1 MSDSALQFSSLAKD
15 NRPEPRTAF
24 ARALNRLLD
33 DLFEASPVWATR
45 IGFHA
50 YDDRWPD
57 ATEAGRS
64 ARLAMLRHHRA
75 RLQALPEAELTPDE
89 RIDRGITQEQID
101 SAEFQEAELRED
113 AWDPLSYVYLAGS
126 GFFTLLARDFAPWQ
140 HRGSA
145 FLGRMRGLGELLEG
159 AAAALTGMP
168 GRPVSLLHTQ
178 TALAQ
183 LSGVTDLIDQ
193 GVAEAERRAAEHGAT
208 SMDRDLA
215 RAMAEESPEARAAVD
230 GFRRRLRDEIAP
242 RADGDGRLGPDLFA
256 QKLSHTLAS
265 GLSYQEL
272 VERARRDYVLVRAE
286 MLRLAR
292 EAWPAWLATETMP
305 AGDDEEVGDEIIRRV
320 LDAVSRV
327 HHQPHELL
335 DAAKEEVHQIEE
347 FCREYNVIGLPDDPM
362 QITWTPVFMRAYG
375 GAFLESPGVL
385 DKGLASYFWI
395 TPLNE
400 SATPEVVESYM
411 REENDQMLKL
421 LAIHEGVPGHY
432 LQLSWANRTPELA
445 RGVFGSGMFAEGWAV
460 YVTQVMMDLG
470 YGNHDPALLLN
481 HWKFYLRAIT
491 NALMDVAIHTE
502 GMTEEQAMSLMVDG
516 GFQEQTEATAK
527 WLRARLTSTQLC
539 TYYLGS
545 IEMWGMEVA
554 ARQRAAVAAGRS
566 AESVPAQRIAGGFG
580 WTPDF
585 DYRAHLES
593 VISHGNPPIKWVSQI
608 LSDGHATE

>member
-1 MSDSALQFSSLAKD
+1 
-15 NRPEPRTAF
+15 
-24 ARALNRLLD
+24 
-33 DLFEASPVWATR
+33 
-45 IGFHA
+45 
-50 YDDRWPD
+50 
-57 ATEAGRS
+57 
-64 ARLAMLRHHRA
+64 
-75 RLQALPEAELTPDE
+75 
-89 RIDRGITQEQID
+89 
-101 SAEFQEAELRED
+101 
-113 AWDPLSYVYLAGS
+113 
-126 GFFTLLARDFAPWQ
+126 
-140 HRGSA
+140 
-145 FLGRMRGLGELLEG
+145 
-159 AAAALTGMP
+159 MP

-183 LSGVTDLIDQ
+183 LSGVNDLIDQ
-193 GVAEAERRAAEHGAT
+193 GVAEAQRRAAEPGAT
-208 SMDRDLA
+208 SDDRDLA
-215 RAMAEESPEARAAVD
+215 QAMTDEAPNARAAVD
-230 GFRRRLRDEIAP
+230 EFRRRLRDEIAP
-242 RADGDGRLGPDLFA
+242 RADGEGRLGPDLFA
-256 QKLSHTLAS
+256 QKLKHTLAS
-265 GLSYQEL
+265 GLTHQQL

-292 EAWPAWLATETMP
+292 EAWPKWLAGETMP
-305 AGDDEEVGDEIIRRV
+305 AGADDEVGDETIRRV
-320 LDAVSRV
+320 LDAVALV

-335 DAAKEEVHQIEE
+335 DASKEEVRQIEE
-347 FCREYNVIGLPDDPM
+347 FCRDHHVIGLPEDPM

-375 GAFLESPGVL
+375 GAFLDSPGVL

-395 TPLNE
+395 TPVKDD
-400 SATPEVVESYM
+400 ATPEAVESAM

-432 LQLSWANRTPELA
+432 LQLSWANRTPNLA

-502 GMTEEQAMSLMVDG
+502 GMTEEQAMSLMVGG

-545 IEMWGMEVA
+545 IEMWDMEVA
-554 ARQRAAVAAGRS
+554 ARQRQAVAAGKG
-566 AESVPAQRIAGGFG
+566 AELVPAQKIAGGFG
-580 WTPDF
+580 ASPDF
-585 DYRAHLES
+585 DYRAHLEL

-608 LSDGHATE
+608 LSEG

>member
-1 MSDSALQFSSLAKD
+1 LTDSAVQFSSLAPD

-24 ARALNRLLD
+24 DHALNRLLD
-33 DLFEASPVWATR
+33 DLFETSPVWATR

-89 RIDRGITQEQID
+89 RIDRSITQEQID
-101 SAEFQEAELRED
+101 SAEFQEAELREG

-126 GFFTLLARDFAPWQ
+126 GFFSLLARDFAPWQ
-140 HRGSA
+140 HRGTA
-145 FLGRMRGLGELLEG
+145 FLGRLRGLDELLES
-159 AAAALTGMP
+159 AATALTGVP
-168 GRPVSLLHTQ
+168 GRPVSLLHTE

-193 GVAEAERRAAEHGAT
+193 GVAEAESRAAEPAAT
-208 SMDRDLA
+208 PEDRDLA
-215 RAMAEESPEARAAVD
+215 LAMTREAPKARAAVD
-230 GFRRRLRDEIAP
+230 EFRRRLRDDIAP
-242 RADGDGRLGPDLFA
+242 RAEGEGRLGPDLFA
-256 QKLSHTLAS
+256 QKLRHTLSS
-265 GLSYQEL
+265 GLSHQEL
-272 VERARRDYVLVRAE
+272 VERARQDYVLVRAE
-286 MLRLAR
+286 LLRLAR
-292 EAWPAWLATETMP
+292 EAWPAWLPGEAMP
-305 AGDDEEVGDEIIRRV
+305 AGSDEEVGDETIRRV
-320 LDAVSRV
+320 LDAVAEV

-335 DAAKEEVHQIEE
+335 DASKEEVRLIEE
-347 FCREYNVIGLPDDPM
+347 FCRERNVIGLPEDPM

-375 GAFLESPGVL
+375 RAFLESPGVL
-385 DKGLASYFWI
+385 DKGLSSYFWI
-395 TPLNE
+395 TPPNE
-400 SATPEVVESYM
+400 NATPEAVESYM

-432 LQLSWANRTPELA
+432 LQLAWANRTPNLA

-470 YGNHDPALLLN
+470 YGNHDPALLIN

-516 GFQEQTEATAK
+516 GFQEQDEASAK

-545 IEMWGMEVA
+545 IEMWDIEVA
-554 ARQRAAVAAGRS
+554 ARQRAAVAAGGS
-566 AESVPAQRIAGGFG
+566 ADSVPAQRIAGGFG
-580 WTPDF
+580 ASADF

-593 VISHGNPPIKWVSQI
+593 VISHGTPPIKWVSQI
-608 LSDGHATE
+608 LSDGHSAG